1 MLGHPTRDSAFKLE
15 IHVLTPEKKAT
26 AKDFIL
32 ALAAL
37 FTDVAWT
44 GPFFKHVMKLD
55 TVSLDFVFTV

>member
-15 IHVLTPEKKAT
+15 IHALTPEKKAT

-37 FTDVAWT
+37 FTDVAWP
-44 GPFFKHVMKLD
+44 GPFFTHDMKLD
-55 TVSLDFVFTV
+55 TAGLDFVFTV